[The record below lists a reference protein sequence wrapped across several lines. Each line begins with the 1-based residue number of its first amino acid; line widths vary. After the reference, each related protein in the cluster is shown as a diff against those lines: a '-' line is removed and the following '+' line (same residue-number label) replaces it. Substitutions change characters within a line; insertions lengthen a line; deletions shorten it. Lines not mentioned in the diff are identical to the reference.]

1 MPLHGLNHYTI
12 CPKDLERTKDF
23 YVQILG
29 LEVGE
34 RPPLAF
40 PGYWLW
46 SAGQPTVHLIGP
58 RAQDA
63 GKPPREVAAT
73 GLLDHIA
80 FTSSGLDEIRA
91 RLQAAEVPFEEKV
104 LPRINN
110 TQIFF
115 HDPDGVGIELNFPAH
130 ETRAA
135 A

>member
-1 MPLHGLNHYTI
+1 MS
-12 CPKDLERTKDF
+12 RS
-23 YVQILG
+23 
-29 LEVGE
+29 
-34 RPPLAF
+34 
-40 PGYWLW
+40 
-46 SAGQPTVHLIGP
+46 SASRSGSGRHWPSRATGSSRAGHPTVHLIGP